1 MTERRVLIAPSI
13 LAADFTRLGDEIRM
27 IEEAGADMIHV
38 DVMDG
43 HFVPNL
49 TMGPFIVEAVR
60 RVTDLPIDAHLM
72 ITDPEK
78 YAGAFIDA
86 GADYVVFHSEACDE
100 PGRVLEVIRSRG
112 AKAGLAVDPPNPAS
126 QIEPFLAR
134 IDLALVM
141 TVNPGFAGQSFI
153 TDVMPKLAEIARWKQ
168 ERSLGFAIEV
178 DGGIGPANAAT
189 VTANGGEILVAAS
202 AIFKAK
208 DPPAAI
214 AGIREAGASGLSQ
227 AGESPRRA
235 RGGRDAPSETC

>member
-49 TMGPFIVEAVR
+49 TMGPFVVEAVR
-60 RVTDLPIDAHLM
+60 RVTGLPIDAHLM
-72 ITDPEK
+72 ITDPAD
-78 YAGAFIDA
+78 YARAFIDA
-86 GADYVVFHSEACDE
+86 GADYIVLHSEASDD
-100 PGRVLEVIRSRG
+100 PRRVFDTIRAGG
-112 AKAGLAVDPPNPAS
+112 AKPGLAVNPPNPAS
-126 QIEPFLAR
+126 QIEPFLAD

-153 TDVMPKLAEIARWKQ
+153 ADVMPKLATIARWKR

-178 DGGIGPANAAT
+178 DGGIGPSNAAT

-202 AIFKAK
+202 AIFKA
-208 DPPAAI
+208 DDPAAAI
-214 AGIREAGASGLSQ
+214 GTIRAAGEGGLLQ
-227 AGESPRRA
+227 AGPGVMGPATSPR
-235 RGGRDAPSETC
+235 ETC